1 MTLDAGM
8 LARVQFAFT
17 VSFHIIFPTISIGLA
32 MFLTVME
39 GMWLKTKDAI
49 YLEIY
54 RFWLGIFAMAFGVG
68 VVTGLV
74 LSFEFGLG
82 FARFAQIAGPA
93 IGPIIALE
101 VLTSFFLEAGFLGV
115 MLFGFRRVGP
125 KLHFVATSMVALG
138 TTMSA
143 SWILAAN
150 SWMQTPGGVALFD
163 GRLVVTDWAKVI
175 INPSWLIR
183 LPHMITAAYLT
194 ASFLVAGV
202 GACTSYRVN
211 TSDSHERAFPSEWP
225 SQRFSSW
232 FRCFSV
238 TLFMAPC

>member
-1 MTLDAGM
+1 MTLDAVM

-39 GMWLKTKDAI
+39 GMWLKTNDAI

-82 FARFAQIAGPA
+82 FAHFAQIAGPA

-101 VLTSFFLEAGFLGV
+101 VQHYEIC
-115 MLFGFRRVGP
+115 R
-125 KLHFVATSMVALG
+125 
-138 TTMSA
+138 
-143 SWILAAN
+143 I
-150 SWMQTPGGVALFD
+150 D
-163 GRLVVTDWAKVI
+163 C
-175 INPSWLIR
+175 
-183 LPHMITAAYLT
+183 LPE
-194 ASFLVAGV
+194 SV
-202 GACTSYRVN
+202 CKYR
-211 TSDSHERAFPSEWP
+211 A
-225 SQRFSSW
+225 
-232 FRCFSV
+232 
-238 TLFMAPC
+238 